1 MATCLFLTFVI
12 AWRVYSILSCKDL
25 ENSAPLAFVLYFPQF
40 LDRNSNHNKEVQTK
54 EQAQHVWAVWI
65 LPPDVWGFLYLS
77 SLWTKPCAVTIHSF
91 KTSSSWRKIIQCQF
105 VLSVAITRLS
115 LRKEFKK
122 VKEGTINFVL
132 ILGPLLNCLR
142 PWPCCWYSLNKFSE
156 P

>member
-1 MATCLFLTFVI
+1 MATCLFFTFVI

-25 ENSAPLAFVLYFPQF
+25 ENSAPLAFVLYFAEQPNPPQF

-65 LPPDVWGFLYLS
+65 LPPDVCGFLYLS
-77 SLWTKPCAVTIHSF
+77 NLWTKPCAVTIHSF

-122 VKEGTINFVL
+122 VKEDGYYKL
-132 ILGPLLNCLR
+132 LLNIGPSFKLSS
-142 PWPCCWYSLNKFSE
+142 PVALLLI
-156 P
+156 